1 MAYQT
6 IDQLTAA
13 GYTLHHTAAARGYIS
28 RRSEGVIRE
37 YSGRFGTGYA
47 VHTPRMGLITTVIGA
62 AWLASAVVRLVEWID
77 GDR

>member
-28 RRSEGVIRE
+28 RRSEGVIRDH
-37 YSGRFGTGYA
+37 SGKFGVGYA
-47 VHTPRMGLITTVIGA
+47 VHTPRRDTTNYHYISYYTREA
-62 AWLASAVVRLVEWID
+62 
-77 GDR
+77 